1 MSLKQRSSRVSS
13 HLAPLTRRAILA
25 SALAFAAAGGAFA
38 ADLQPLEIATKNG
51 VHVFNVEL
59 AMTDEQRARGLMF
72 RREVP
77 EGYGMLFDFKTDQEI
92 TMWMENTYV
101 SLDMLFIRSDGRIA
115 RIAENTEPLSRRMI
129 PSGAPVRAVLE
140 LVGGTARKLGIGVG
154 DRVAHPIFRKR

>member
-1 MSLKQRSSRVSS
+1 MPS

-25 SALAFAAAGGAFA
+25 SALACAVACQAFA

-59 AMTDEQRARGLMF
+59 AATDEQRARGLMF

-101 SLDMLFIRSDGRIA
+101 SLDMIFIRSDGRIA

-154 DRVAHPIFRKR
+154 DRVGHPIFRKR